1 MKKVFLESLS
11 LEEAIKVLFENLDA
25 RGLYCLSSEIINVTE
40 SLGRITAEPVF
51 ARYSSPFYHSAAM
64 DGYAVR
70 FADTFTAA
78 ETSPCMLR
86 IGYDAVYVDTGD
98 PMPEGFNA
106 VIMIEDVNIIRQ
118 KAIGERQEEEYIEIY
133 QPVTPYQHVR
143 TIGEDIVATE
153 LIIPE
158 NHKIRPID
166 VGAMLASGHVEVSV
180 RKRPRIAVIPT
191 GTEIIDPDEVRNRP
205 PEPPEIIEYNSS
217 VLSGLVKESGAEAI
231 RFPIVKDKLDEI
243 KKSITMAVETSDI
256 VLINAGSGRGSEDYT
271 LTAIKELGE
280 VIINGISIKPGK
292 PLIAGFV
299 NNKPVF
305 GIPGYPVS
313 AYLTFQLF
321 VKPVIAR
328 FLSLSK
334 GVIARHEVLKQS
346 QSEITRFARNDSLWT
361 FGSEKIKAT
370 ISRQVA
376 SPMGVDEFIRVKVG
390 VVNDKYIAT
399 PVGRGAGLLMSLV
412 RADGIVRIPAYTE
425 ALSAG
430 TEVDVELIREK
441 NEIKKTAVCIG
452 SHDNTLDI
460 LANTIKRN
468 YPEFSLSSAHVGSM
482 GGLMALKR
490 GEAHFA
496 GTHLLDEQSGEYN
509 IAFIKR
515 LLPDRKIVLVNLVYR
530 QQGLL
535 VKKGNPKNIK
545 GFEDLVRDDV
555 IFINRQGGSGTRL
568 LLDKHLRELGI
579 NPYMVKGYDREE
591 YTHMAVASAVLTGLA
606 DTGLAV
612 YSSANALG
620 LDFIP
625 VANERYD
632 LAIPSEFID
641 TEMIKILLEIIRSD
655 KEFRAAVESLG
666 GYDTR
671 DMGKVVYEG
680 CNDVNL
686 RCR

>member
-1 MKKVFLESLS
+1 MKQIFFDALS
-11 LEEAIKVLFENLDA
+11 LEEAFQLLFNRLDSTA
-25 RGLYCLSSEIINVTE
+25 LGIPSEVIDVRNSI
-40 SLGRITAEPVF
+40 GRITAEAVF

-70 FADTFTAA
+70 FADTFTAS
-78 ETSPCMLR
+78 ETSPSLLE
-86 IGYDAVYVDTGD
+86 IGYDAIYVDTGD

-106 VIMIEDVNIIRQ
+106 VVMVEDVNIIRRE
-118 KAIGERQEEEYIEIY
+118 AIGDRQEEECIEIY
-133 QPVTPYQHVR
+133 EPVTPYQHVR

-158 NHKIRPID
+158 NHKIRHID
-166 VGAMLASGHVEVSV
+166 IGAMLAGGHTGISV
-180 RKRPRIAVIPT
+180 RKKPKIAIIPT
-191 GTEIIDPDEVRNRP
+191 GTEIIEPDVVRSRP
-205 PEPPEIIEYNSS
+205 PKSPEIIEYNSS
-217 VLSGLVKESGAEAI
+217 VLSGLAYESGAETV
-231 RFPIVKDKLDEI
+231 RFGIVRDNMDEI
-243 KKSITMAVETSDI
+243 KRAIDEASKTCDI
-256 VLINAGSGRGSEDYT
+256 VIINAGSGRGSEDYT
-271 LTAIKELGE
+271 LTAIKELGN
-280 VIINGISIKPGK
+280 VIINGVSIKPGK
-292 PLIAGFV
+292 PFIAGFV

-321 VKPVIAR
+321 VKPVISR
-328 FLSLSK
+328 LM
-334 GVIARHEVLKQS
+334 GVALEEK
-346 QSEITRFARNDSLWT
+346 
-361 FGSEKIKAT
+361 EKIKAT
-370 ISRQVA
+370 ISRQIA

-390 VVNDKYIAT
+390 VVDNKYIAT

-412 RADGIVRIPAYTE
+412 RADGIIKI
-425 ALSAG
+425 SAG
-430 TEVDVELIREK
+430 TEALRAGSEVEIELIR
-441 NEIKKTAVCIG
+441 NRHEIKNTIVCVG

-460 LANTIKRN
+460 LANAIKKKH
-468 YPEFSLSSAHVGSM
+468 PEFSLSSAHVGSM
-482 GGLMALKR
+482 GGLTALKR

-509 IAFIKR
+509 IPFIKR
-515 LLPDRKIVLVNLVYR
+515 LLADKKIVLVNLVYR

-568 LLDKHLRELGI
+568 LLDEHLRELGI
-579 NPYMVKGYDREE
+579 NPYMIKGYDREE

-612 YSSANALG
+612 YSSSAALG

-632 LAIPSEFID
+632 LAIPYEFMD
-641 TEMIKILLEIIRSD
+641 TEMIRILLEIVRND
-655 KEFRAAVESLG
+655 KEFRATVESLG

-671 DMGKVVYEG
+671 DMGKVMYEG
-680 CNDVNL
+680 
-686 RCR
+686 

>member
-1 MKKVFLESLS
+1 MKQVFLDSLS
-11 LEEAIKVLFENLDA
+11 LEDAIKVLFDNLDA
-25 RGLYCLSSEIINVTE
+25 RGLHRLSSEIINVTE
-40 SLGRITAEPVF
+40 SHGRITAEPVF
-51 ARYSSPFYHSAAM
+51 ARYSSPFCHSAAM

-70 FADTFTAA
+70 FPDTFTAS

-106 VIMIEDVNIIRQ
+106 VIMIEDVNVIRQ
-118 KAIGERQEEEYIEIY
+118 KAIGERQEAEYIEIY
-133 QPVTPYQHVR
+133 QPATPYQHVR

-158 NHKIRPID
+158 NHKIRHID
-166 VGAMLASGHVEVSV
+166 IGAMLASGHLEVSV
-180 RKRPRIAVIPT
+180 KRRPKVAIIPT
-191 GTEIIDPDEVRNRP
+191 GTEIIEIEAVKNRP
-205 PEPPEIIEYNSS
+205 PEPPEIIEYNSA
-217 VLSGLVKESGAEAI
+217 VLSGLAKESGAETV
-231 RFPIVKDKLDEI
+231 RFNIVKDDLEEI
-243 KKSITMAVETSDI
+243 KKTIVEASKISDI
-256 VLINAGSGRGSEDYT
+256 VLINAGSGRGTEDYT

-328 FLSLSK
+328 FLGMALEDRET
-334 GVIARHEVLKQS
+334 IRA
-346 QSEITRFARNDSLWT
+346 A
-361 FGSEKIKAT
+361 
-370 ISRQVA
+370 ISRQIT
-376 SPMGVDEFIRVKVG
+376 SPIGVDEFIRVKVG
-390 VVNDKYIAT
+390 VVNGKHIAT

-412 RADGIVRIPAYTE
+412 RADGIVRIPAHTE

-430 TEVDVELIREK
+430 TEVEVELIRNK
-441 NEIKKTAVCIG
+441 NEIKNTIVCIG

-460 LANTIKRN
+460 LANTIKKN
-468 YPEFSLSSAHVGSM
+468 YPKFSLSSAHVGSM

-490 GEAHFA
+490 KEAHIA
-496 GTHLLDEQSGEYN
+496 GTHLLDEQTGEYN
-509 IAFIKR
+509 IPFIKR
-515 LLPDRKIVLVNLVYR
+515 LLPDRKIILVNLVYR

-545 GFEDLVRDDV
+545 CFEDLIRDDV
-555 IFINRQGGSGTRL
+555 IFINRQSGSGTRL
-568 LLDKHLRELGI
+568 LLDKHLREIGI

-591 YTHMAVASAVLTGLA
+591 YTHMAVASAVLTGIA

-612 YSSANALG
+612 YSSARALG

-632 LAIPSEFID
+632 LAIPYEFME
-641 TEMIKILLEIIRSD
+641 TEMIRIVLKIIRED
-655 KEFRAAVESLG
+655 KDFRTTVESLG

-671 DMGKVVYEG
+671 DMGKVVFEG
-680 CNDVNL
+680 
-686 RCR
+686 

>member
-1 MKKVFLESLS
+1 MKQVFLDSLS
-11 LEEAIKVLFENLDA
+11 LEEAIKVLFDNLDA
-25 RGLYCLSSEIINVTE
+25 RGLQHLSSEIINVTE
-40 SLGRITAEPVF
+40 SLGWITAEPVF

-70 FADTFTAA
+70 FADTFTAS
-78 ETSPCMLR
+78 ETSPCMLK

-106 VIMIEDVNIIRQ
+106 VIMIEDVNIITGQ
-118 KAIGERQEEEYIEIY
+118 GSGVKGQEEEYIEIY
-133 QPVTPYQHVR
+133 QPATPYQHVR

-166 VGAMLASGHVEVSV
+166 IGAMLASGHLEVSV
-180 RKRPRIAVIPT
+180 RRRPKIAVIPT
-191 GTEIIDPDEVRNRP
+191 GTEIIE
-205 PEPPEIIEYNSS
+205 PETVKDRLPQPPEIIEYNSA
-217 VLSGLVKESGAEAI
+217 VLSGLAVELGAEAI
-231 RFPIVKDKLDEI
+231 RFSIVKDDLQEI
-243 KKSITMAVETSDI
+243 KNAIIEASKISDI

-271 LTAIKELGE
+271 LTAIEELGE
-280 VIINGISIKPGK
+280 VIVNGVSIKPGK

-299 NNKPVF
+299 NSKPVF

-328 FLSLSK
+328 FL
-334 GVIARHEVLKQS
+334 G
-346 QSEITRFARNDSLWT
+346 ITAEEN
-361 FGSEKIKAT
+361 EKIKAT
-370 ISRQVA
+370 VSRQIA

-390 VVNDKYIAT
+390 VVNDRYIAT

-412 RADGIVRIPAYTE
+412 KADGIVRIPARTE

-430 TEVDVELIREK
+430 TEVDVELIRKK

-460 LANTIKRN
+460 LANTIKKN

-509 IAFIKR
+509 IPFIKR
-515 LLPDRKIVLVNLVYR
+515 LLSDKKIILVNLVYR

-545 GFEDLVRDDV
+545 GFEDLIRDDV

-568 LLDKHLRELGI
+568 LLDKYLKELGI

-612 YSSANALG
+612 YSSAKALG

-632 LAIPSEFID
+632 LAIPAEFMD
-641 TEMIKILLEIIRSD
+641 TEMVQIILKIIRNNE
-655 KEFRAAVESLG
+655 EFRQTVESLG
-666 GYDTR
+666 GYDIR
-671 DMGKVVYEG
+671 DMGKVIY
-680 CNDVNL
+680 
-686 RCR
+686 RS

>member
-1 MKKVFLESLS
+1 MKQVFFDTLS
-11 LEEAIKVLFENLDA
+11 LEDAFQLLSNRLDSMLF
-25 RGLYCLSSEIINVTE
+25 GIPSEGVDVRNSI
-40 SLGRITAEPVF
+40 GRITAEAVF
-51 ARYSSPFYHSAAM
+51 ARYSSPFYHSSAM

-70 FADTFTAA
+70 FADTFTAS
-78 ETSPCMLR
+78 ETSPSLLK

-106 VIMIEDVNIIRQ
+106 VVMVEDVNIVRREE
-118 KAIGERQEEEYIEIY
+118 IGDRQEEECIEIY
-133 QPVTPYQHVR
+133 EPVTPYQHVR

-158 NHKIRPID
+158 NHEIRAID
-166 VGAMLASGHVEVSV
+166 AGAMLASGHTEIAV
-180 RKRPRIAVIPT
+180 RKRPKIAIIPT
-191 GTEIIDPDEVRNRP
+191 GTEIIEPDVVKSRP
-205 PEPPEIIEYNSS
+205 PNPPEIIEYNSS
-217 VLSGLVKESGAEAI
+217 VLSGLAYESGAETV
-231 RFPIVKDKLDEI
+231 RFNIVRDNMEDI
-243 KKSITMAVETSDI
+243 KKAIDEASKTCDI

-271 LTAIKELGE
+271 LTAVKELGE
-280 VIINGISIKPGK
+280 VIINGVSIKPGK
-292 PLIAGFV
+292 PLIVGFI

-313 AYLTFQLF
+313 AYLAFQLF

-328 FLSLSK
+328 LL
-334 GVIARHEVLKQS
+334 GIAVE
-346 QSEITRFARNDSLWT
+346 EN
-361 FGSEKIKAT
+361 EKVKAT
-370 ISRQVA
+370 ISRQIA

-390 VVNDKYIAT
+390 VVNDKYIVT

-412 RADGIVRIPAYTE
+412 RADGIIRISADTE

-430 TEVDVELIREK
+430 TEVEVELIRNK
-441 NEIKKTAVCIG
+441 NEIENTIVCIG
-452 SHDNTLDI
+452 SHDNTLDM
-460 LANTIKRN
+460 LANTVKKN
-468 YPEFSLSSAHVGSM
+468 HPEFSLSSAHVGSM

-496 GTHLLDEQSGEYN
+496 GTHLLDEQSDQYN
-509 IAFIKR
+509 IPFIKR
-515 LLPDRKIVLVNLVYR
+515 LLADKKIVLVNLVYR
-530 QQGLL
+530 QQGFL

-545 GFEDLVRDDV
+545 GFEDLMRDDV

-579 NPYMVKGYDREE
+579 NPYIIKGYDREE

-606 DTGLAV
+606 DTGIAV
-612 YSSANALG
+612 YSSSVALG

-632 LAIPSEFID
+632 LAIPSEFMD
-641 TEMIKILLEIIRSD
+641 MQMIRILLDIIRSD
-655 KEFRAAVESLG
+655 KEFRATVESLG

-671 DMGKVVYEG
+671 DMGRIVYSS
-680 CNDVNL
+680 
-686 RCR
+686 

>member
-1 MKKVFLESLS
+1 MKQVFLNNLS
-11 LEEAIKVLFENLDA
+11 LEEAIKVLFDNLDA
-25 RGLYCLSSEIINVTE
+25 RGLYCLSSEVINVTE
-40 SLGRITAEPVF
+40 SIGRTTAEPVF

-70 FADTFTAA
+70 FADTFTASEA
-78 ETSPCMLR
+78 LPCLLK
-86 IGYDAVYVDTGD
+86 IGQDAIYVDTGD

-106 VIMIEDVNIIRQ
+106 VIMIEDVNIIKRQ
-118 KAIGERQEEEYIEIY
+118 KTDNRRQITEEYIEIY

-166 VGAMLASGHVEVSV
+166 IGAMLASGHTEVSV
-180 RKRPRIAVIPT
+180 RKKPKVTIIPT
-191 GTEIIDPDEVRNRP
+191 GTEIIE
-205 PEPPEIIEYNSS
+205 PETVKDRLPQPPEIIEYNSA
-217 VLSGLVKESGAEAI
+217 VLSGLAVELGAEVI
-231 RFPIVKDKLDEI
+231 RFSIVRDDLHEIKNAIVKASKI
-243 KKSITMAVETSDI
+243 SDI

-271 LTAIKELGE
+271 LTAIEELGE
-280 VIINGISIKPGK
+280 AVVNGVSIKPGK
-292 PLIAGFV
+292 PLIVGFV
-299 NNKPVF
+299 NDKPVF

-321 VKPVIAR
+321 VKPVISR
-328 FLSLSK
+328 FM
-334 GVIARHEVLKQS
+334 GVANEEGER
-346 QSEITRFARNDSLWT
+346 
-361 FGSEKIKAT
+361 IKAT
-370 ISRQVA
+370 TSRQIA

-390 VVNDKYIAT
+390 VVNGKYIAT
-399 PVGRGAGLLMSLV
+399 PVGRGAGLLMSIV
-412 RADGIVRIPAYTE
+412 RADGIIRVPANTE
-425 ALSAG
+425 ALNAG
-430 TEVDVELIREK
+430 AEIEVELIRNK
-441 NEIKKTAVCIG
+441 NEIKNTIVCIG

-460 LANTIKRN
+460 LANMVKKK

-482 GGLMALKR
+482 GGLMALKK

-509 IAFIKR
+509 IPFIKR
-515 LLPDRKIVLVNLVYR
+515 LLSDKNIVLINLVYR

-545 GFEDLVRDDV
+545 GFEDLIRDDV

-568 LLDKHLRELGI
+568 LLDKHLKELGI

-632 LAIPSEFID
+632 LVIPAEFID
-641 TEMIKILLEIIRSD
+641 TEMIRILLDIIRND
-655 KEFRAAVESLG
+655 KEFRATVESLG

-671 DMGKVVYEG
+671 DMGKIVYSS
-680 CNDVNL
+680 
-686 RCR
+686 

>member
-1 MKKVFLESLS
+1 MKQVFLDSLS
-11 LEEAIKVLFENLDA
+11 LEEAISILFKHLDA
-25 RGLYCLSSEIINVTE
+25 RGLNRLSSEVINITD
-40 SLGRITAEPVF
+40 SLDRITAEPVF

-70 FADTFTAA
+70 FTDTFTAS
-78 ETSPCMLR
+78 ETSPCMLK
-86 IGYDAVYVDTGD
+86 IGYEAVYVDTGD

-118 KAIGERQEEEYIEIY
+118 KAIGDRQEDKIEKTKNLSPIAYSPLPEYIEIY
-133 QPVTPYQHVR
+133 QPATPYQHVR

-158 NHKIRPID
+158 NHRIRPID
-166 VGAMLASGHVEVSV
+166 IGAMLASGHTVVSV
-180 RKRPRIAVIPT
+180 RKKPKVAIIPT
-191 GTEIIDPDEVRNRP
+191 GTEIIE
-205 PEPPEIIEYNSS
+205 PETVKDRLPQPPEIIEYNSA
-217 VLSGLVKESGAEAI
+217 VLSGLAVELGAEAI
-231 RFPIVKDKLDEI
+231 RFSIVKDDLQEI
-243 KKSITMAVETSDI
+243 KNAIVEASKISDI

-271 LTAIKELGE
+271 LTAIEELGE
-280 VIINGISIKPGK
+280 AIVNGVSIKPGK

-328 FLSLSK
+328 FL
-334 GVIARHEVLKQS
+334 G
-346 QSEITRFARNDSLWT
+346 ITAGEN
-361 FGSEKIKAT
+361 EKIKAT
-370 ISRQVA
+370 VSRQIA
-376 SPMGVDEFIRVKVG
+376 SPMGIDEFIRVKVG

-412 RADGIVRIPAYTE
+412 RADGIVRIPAHAE

-430 TEVDVELIREK
+430 TEVEVELIRNK
-441 NEIKKTAVCIG
+441 NEIKNTIVCIG

-460 LANTIKRN
+460 LANTIKKN

-490 GEAHFA
+490 GEAYFA

-509 IAFIKR
+509 IPFIKR
-515 LLPDRKIVLVNLVYR
+515 LLSDKKIVLVNLVYR
-530 QQGLL
+530 RQGLL

-545 GFEDLVRDDV
+545 GFEDLIRDDV

-568 LLDKHLRELGI
+568 LLDKHLKELGI

-632 LAIPSEFID
+632 LAIPHEFMD
-641 TEMIKILLEIIRSD
+641 TEMVQIILEIIRNNE
-655 KEFRAAVESLG
+655 EFRQTVESLG
-666 GYDTR
+666 GYDIR

-680 CNDVNL
+680 
-686 RCR
+686 

>member
-1 MKKVFLESLS
+1 MKQVFLESLS
-11 LEEAIKVLFENLDA
+11 LEEATKVLFDNLDA

-40 SLGRITAEPVF
+40 SVGRVTAVPIF

-70 FADTFTAA
+70 FAETFSASEA
-78 ETSPCMLR
+78 SPCLLK
-86 IGYDAVYVDTGD
+86 IGQDAVYVDTGD

-106 VIMIEDVNIIRQ
+106 VVMIEDVNVITGQ
-118 KAIGERQEEEYIEIY
+118 GEEYIEIY

-143 TIGEDIVATE
+143 TIGEDIVTTE
-153 LIIPE
+153 LIVPE
-158 NHKIRPID
+158 NHKIRSVDI
-166 VGAMLASGHVEVSV
+166 GAMLASGHTEVSV
-180 RKRPRIAVIPT
+180 RKRPLVSIIPT
-191 GTEIIDPDEVRNRP
+191 GTEIIEPDVVRNRP
-205 PEPPEIIEYNSS
+205 PNPPEIIEYNSS

-243 KKSITMAVETSDI
+243 KRSISMAVETSDI

-292 PLIAGFV
+292 PLIVGFV
-299 NNKPVF
+299 DNKPVF

-328 FLSLSK
+328 FL
-334 GVIARHEVLKQS
+334 GIAVE
-346 QSEITRFARNDSLWT
+346 EN
-361 FGSEKIKAT
+361 EKIKAT
-370 ISRQVA
+370 ISRQIA

-390 VVNDKYIAT
+390 VVNERYIAT

-412 RADGIVRIPAYTE
+412 RADGIVRISAHTE
-425 ALSAG
+425 ALSVG
-430 TEVDVELIREK
+430 TQVEVELIRQK
-441 NEIKKTAVCIG
+441 NDIKNTIVCIG

-460 LANTIKRN
+460 LANIIKKN
-468 YPEFSLSSAHVGSM
+468 YPKFSLSSAHVGSM
-482 GGLMALKR
+482 GGLIALKR

-509 IAFIKR
+509 IPFVKR
-515 LLPDRKIVLVNLVYR
+515 LLSDKKILLVNLAYR

-535 VKKGNPKNIK
+535 VKKGNPKGIK
-545 GFEDLVRDDV
+545 GFKDLVRDDV

-568 LLDKHLRELGI
+568 LLDKHLKDLGI
-579 NPYMVKGYDREE
+579 NPYTVKGYDREE

-606 DTGLAV
+606 DTGLAI

-632 LAIPSEFID
+632 LAIPVEFVD
-641 TEMIKILLEIIRSD
+641 TEMIRIILKILRED
-655 KEFRAAVESLG
+655 EEFKMAVESLG
-666 GYDTR
+666 GYDIR
-671 DMGKVVYEG
+671 HMGKVIFEG
-680 CNDVNL
+680 
-686 RCR
+686 

>member
-1 MKKVFLESLS
+1 MKQIFLNSLS
-11 LEEAIKVLFENLDA
+11 LEEAIKVFFDNLDA
-25 RGLYCLSSEIINVTE
+25 RGLHRLSSEIINVTG

-51 ARYSSPFYHSAAM
+51 ARYSSPLYHSAAM

-70 FADTFTAA
+70 FTDTFTAS
-78 ETSPCMLR
+78 ETSPCMLK
-86 IGYDAVYVDTGD
+86 IGYEAVYVNTGD

-118 KAIGERQEEEYIEIY
+118 KAISERQEDKIGKTKNLSPIAYSSLPEYIEIY
-133 QPVTPYQHVR
+133 QPATPYQHVR

-166 VGAMLASGHVEVSV
+166 IGAMLASGHTEVSV
-180 RKRPRIAVIPT
+180 RKKPRVAIIPT
-191 GTEIIDPDEVRNRP
+191 GTEIIEPETVKNRP
-205 PEPPEIIEYNSS
+205 PEPPEIIEYNSA
-217 VLSGLVKESGAEAI
+217 VLSGLAVELGAEPI
-231 RFPIVKDKLDEI
+231 RLPIVKDDLEEI
-243 KKSITMAVETSDI
+243 KNAIVEASKISDI

-271 LTAIKELGE
+271 LTAIEDLGD
-280 VIINGISIKPGK
+280 VIINGVSIKPGK
-292 PLIAGFV
+292 PLIVGFV

-328 FLSLSK
+328 FL
-334 GVIARHEVLKQS
+334 G
-346 QSEITRFARNDSLWT
+346 ITAEENET
-361 FGSEKIKAT
+361 IKAT
-370 ISRQVA
+370 VSRQIA
-376 SPMGVDEFIRVKVG
+376 SPLGVDEFIRVKVG

-399 PVGRGAGLLMSLV
+399 PVGRGAGLLMSVV
-412 RADGIVRIPAYTE
+412 RADGIVRIPAHTE

-430 TEVDVELIREK
+430 TDVEVELIRNK
-441 NEIKKTAVCIG
+441 NEIKNTIVCIG

-460 LANTIKRN
+460 LANSIKKN
-468 YPEFSLSSAHVGSM
+468 YPKFSLSSAHVGSM
-482 GGLMALKR
+482 GGLMALKK
-490 GEAHFA
+490 GECHFA
-496 GTHLLDEQSGEYN
+496 GIHLLDDQSGEYN
-509 IAFIKR
+509 IPFIKR
-515 LLPDRKIVLVNLVYR
+515 FLPDKRIVLINFVYR

-545 GFEDLVRDDV
+545 GFEDLIRDDV

-568 LLDKHLRELGI
+568 LLDKHLKELGI

-612 YSSANALG
+612 YSSAVALG

-632 LAIPSEFID
+632 LAMPHEFMD
-641 TEMIKILLEIIRSD
+641 TEMAQIILEIIRNNE
-655 KEFRAAVESLG
+655 EFRQTVESLG
-666 GYDTR
+666 GYDIR
-671 DMGKVVYEG
+671 DMGKVVFEG
-680 CNDVNL
+680 
-686 RCR
+686 

>member
-1 MKKVFLESLS
+1 MKQVFFDSLS
-11 LEEAIKVLFENLDA
+11 LEEAISILFKRLDA
-25 RGLYCLSSEIINVTE
+25 MGLNRLPSEVVNVTK

-70 FADTFTAA
+70 FTDTFTAS
-78 ETSPCMLR
+78 ETSPCMLK

-106 VIMIEDVNIIRQ
+106 VIMIEDVNIIKSQGSEDRSQ
-118 KAIGERQEEEYIEIY
+118 NKKAPNSELLTPNSDCIEIY
-133 QPVTPYQHVR
+133 QPATPYQHVR

-166 VGAMLASGHVEVSV
+166 IGVMLASGHLEISV
-180 RKRPRIAVIPT
+180 RKRPKIAVIPT
-191 GTEIIDPDEVRNRP
+191 GTEIIEPDVVRNRP
-205 PEPPEIIEYNSS
+205 PEPPEIIEYNSAT
-217 VLSGLVKESGAEAI
+217 LSGLAKESDAETV
-231 RFPIVKDKLDEI
+231 RFNIVKDDLEEI
-243 KKSITMAVETSDI
+243 KKAIDKASKISDI

-280 VIINGISIKPGK
+280 VIVNGISIKPGK
-292 PLIAGFV
+292 PLIVGFV

-328 FLSLSK
+328 FL
-334 GVIARHEVLKQS
+334 G
-346 QSEITRFARNDSLWT
+346 ITAEEN
-361 FGSEKIKAT
+361 EKIKAT
-370 ISRQVA
+370 VSRQIA
-376 SPMGVDEFIRVKVG
+376 SPMGIDEFIRVKVG

-399 PVGRGAGLLMSLV
+399 PAGRGAGLLMSLV
-412 RADGIVRIPAYTE
+412 RADGIVRVPAYTE

-430 TEVDVELIREK
+430 TEVEVELIRNK
-441 NEIKKTAVCIG
+441 NEIKNTIVCIG

-460 LANTIKRN
+460 LANTIKKN
-468 YPEFSLSSAHVGSM
+468 HPEFSLSSAHVGSM
-482 GGLMALKR
+482 GGLMALKK

-509 IAFIKR
+509 MPFIKR
-515 LLPDRKIVLVNLVYR
+515 LLSDKKIVLVNLVYR

-535 VKKGNPKNIK
+535 VKKGNPKNIG
-545 GFEDLVRDDV
+545 GFEDLIRDDV

-612 YSSANALG
+612 YSSAKALG
-620 LDFIP
+620 LDFVP

-632 LAIPSEFID
+632 LAIPAEFMD
-641 TEMIKILLEIIRSD
+641 TEMIGILLDIIRND
-655 KEFRAAVESLG
+655 KEFRATVESLG
-666 GYDTR
+666 GYDIS
-671 DMGKVVYEG
+671 DMGNVVFEG
-680 CNDVNL
+680 
-686 RCR
+686 

>member
-1 MKKVFLESLS
+1 MKQVFLDSLS
-11 LEEAIKVLFENLDA
+11 LEEAIKVLFDNLDA
-25 RGLYCLSSEIINVTE
+25 RGLQHLSSEIINVTE

-70 FADTFTAA
+70 FADTFTAS
-78 ETSPCMLR
+78 ETSPCMLK

-106 VIMIEDVNIIRQ
+106 VIMIEDVNIIT
-118 KAIGERQEEEYIEIY
+118 GQEEEYIEIY
-133 QPVTPYQHVR
+133 QPATPYQHVR

-166 VGAMLASGHVEVSV
+166 IGAMLASGHLEVSV
-180 RKRPRIAVIPT
+180 RRRPKVAVIPT
-191 GTEIIDPDEVRNRP
+191 GTEIIE
-205 PEPPEIIEYNSS
+205 PETVKDRLPQPPEIIEYNSE
-217 VLSGLVKESGAEAI
+217 VLSGLAVELGAEAI
-231 RFPIVKDKLDEI
+231 RFSIVKDDLQEI
-243 KKSITMAVETSDI
+243 KNSIIEASKISDI

-271 LTAIKELGE
+271 LTAIEELGE
-280 VIINGISIKPGK
+280 VIVNGVSIKPGK

-299 NNKPVF
+299 NSKPVF

-328 FLSLSK
+328 FL
-334 GVIARHEVLKQS
+334 G
-346 QSEITRFARNDSLWT
+346 ITAEEN
-361 FGSEKIKAT
+361 EKIKAT
-370 ISRQVA
+370 VSRQIA

-390 VVNDKYIAT
+390 VVNDRYIAT

-412 RADGIVRIPAYTE
+412 KADGIVRIPARTE

-430 TEVDVELIREK
+430 TEVDVELIRKK
-441 NEIKKTAVCIG
+441 NKIKKTAVCIG

-460 LANTIKRN
+460 LANTIKKN

-509 IAFIKR
+509 IPFIKR
-515 LLPDRKIVLVNLVYR
+515 LLSDKKIVLVNLVYR

-545 GFEDLVRDDV
+545 GFEDLIRDDV

-568 LLDKHLRELGI
+568 LLDKYLKELGI

-632 LAIPSEFID
+632 LAIPYEFMK
-641 TEMIKILLEIIRSD
+641 TEMISILLDIIRND
-655 KEFRAAVESLG
+655 KEFMATVESLG
-666 GYDTR
+666 GYDIR
-671 DMGKVVYEG
+671 DMGKVVY
-680 CNDVNL
+680 
-686 RCR
+686 RS

>member
-1 MKKVFLESLS
+1 MKQVFLDSLS
-11 LEEAIKVLFENLDA
+11 LEEAIKVFYHHLDE
-25 RGLYCLSSEIINVTE
+25 RGLRCLPSETIKVTE
-40 SLGRITAEPVF
+40 SLGRITAKPVF

-70 FADTFTAA
+70 FADTFTASEA
-78 ETSPCMLR
+78 SPCMLK

-98 PMPEGFNA
+98 PLPEGFNA
-106 VIMIEDVNIIRQ
+106 VIMIEDVNIIRKQ
-118 KAIGERQEEEYIEIY
+118 KTEDRRQITEEYIEIY

-166 VGAMLASGHVEVSV
+166 MGAILASGHFEVVV
-180 RKRPRIAVIPT
+180 RKRPKISIIPT
-191 GTEIIDPDEVRNRP
+191 GTEIIEPDVIRNRP

-217 VLSGLVKESGAEAI
+217 VLSGLAMECGAEAI
-231 RFPIVKDKLDEI
+231 RFNIVKDNLEEI
-243 KKSITMAVETSDI
+243 KKNISEASKISDI

-280 VIINGISIKPGK
+280 VIINGVSIKPGK

-328 FLSLSK
+328 FL
-334 GVIARHEVLKQS
+334 G
-346 QSEITRFARNDSLWT
+346 ITAEEN
-361 FGSEKIKAT
+361 EKIRAT
-370 ISRQVA
+370 ISRQIA
-376 SPMGVDEFIRVKVG
+376 SPLGVDEFVRVKVG
-390 VVNDKYIAT
+390 VVSDKYIAT

-412 RADGIVRIPAYTE
+412 RADGILTIPANSE
-425 ALSAG
+425 GLQAG
-430 TEVDVELIREK
+430 TEVEIELIRNK
-441 NEIKKTAVCIG
+441 NEIKNTVVFIG

-460 LANTIKRN
+460 LANTIKKN

-490 GEAHFA
+490 REAHIA
-496 GTHLLDEQSGEYN
+496 GTHLLDEQTGEYN
-509 IAFIKR
+509 IPFIKR
-515 LLPDRKIVLVNLVYR
+515 LLSDRKLVLVNLVYR

-535 VKKGNPKNIK
+535 VKKGNPKNIN
-545 GFEDLVRDDV
+545 GFEDLIRDDV
-555 IFINRQGGSGTRL
+555 IFINRQSGSGTRL

-612 YSSANALG
+612 YSSAKALG

-632 LAIPSEFID
+632 LAIPYEFME
-641 TEMIKILLEIIRSD
+641 TEMIRIVLKIIRED
-655 KEFRAAVESLG
+655 EDFRTTVESLG

-671 DMGKVVYEG
+671 DMGKVVFEG
-680 CNDVNL
+680 
-686 RCR
+686 